1 MAFWAADRS
10 PIARVE
16 EGWGAIS
23 QVSGHHPVM
32 PIASLMAAKKPI
44 PLAGRLAIQLK
55 MLTPD
60 EVERA
65 IAESV
70 SSGNPRLVQVFA
82 QMRLLDREQIA
93 KLQQVQKDLI
103 EKHRAKKNAAAGG
116 ATVKAE
122 PKPQTARPTPTAAP
136 ASTPTPTATSREEEI
151 HGAAEHAASVAGAM
165 SSGDVEALHEARSSQ
180 PTPVSPTNTATTST
194 GQAIPASKVPD
205 RPPEVQT
212 PSTQPQPSQPQA
224 AVCVADGEDEYSLE
238 LPVPEPSSADRER
251 LEAILADGVSNHA
264 SDVHLHAGGAL
275 KQRINGEFV
284 VTEETVDSDA
294 IERMVSASLTPEQ
307 RVILSRDGELDFCLE
322 LPGVGRFRA
331 NVYRQQRG
339 IDAVFRTI
347 PEKPPT
353 LEDLGLPDSLKKY
366 TDFHQGMVLITGPA
380 GCGKSATLA
389 ALVNYINEQRNDHI
403 LTVEDPIEI
412 LHPSKNCLVNQRHAG
427 HHTKSFAR
435 ALRGALR
442 EDPDIIVIGELRDLE
457 TISLAMT
464 AAETGHFVLATLH
477 TANAVRTVNRMIGAF
492 PSNEQDQVRAMLSES
507 LRAVLS
513 QRLVRTAD
521 GKSRVP
527 ALELL
532 VINRTIGNLIRDE
545 KTVQIRS
552 SMQTGKAH
560 GMYLLEQSLNDL
572 VAAGTITREV
582 ALELAEEKKLITA
595 GA

>member
-1 MAFWAADRS
+1 MTSYEVDALREAPPERPLSTPSAASEIPVSEPTSQPDVAASAGSVPATPTS
-10 PIARVE
+10 PSVT
-16 EGWGAIS
+16 
-23 QVSGHHPVM
+23 PV
-32 PIASLMAAKKPI
+32 
-44 PLAGRLAIQLK
+44 Q
-55 MLTPD
+55 
-60 EVERA
+60 
-65 IAESV
+65 
-70 SSGNPRLVQVFA
+70 
-82 QMRLLDREQIA
+82 
-93 KLQQVQKDLI
+93 
-103 EKHRAKKNAAAGG
+103 
-116 ATVKAE
+116 
-122 PKPQTARPTPTAAP
+122 PTPTP
-136 ASTPTPTATSREEEI
+136 ENQTSTVPNSEPDEDGYSLRLTVPHPESSDRAKLEEI
-151 HGAAEHAASVAGAM
+151 LAS
-165 SSGDVEALHEARSSQ
+165 
-180 PTPVSPTNTATTST
+180 
-194 GQAIPASKVPD
+194 
-205 RPPEVQT
+205 
-212 PSTQPQPSQPQA
+212 
-224 AVCVADGEDEYSLE
+224 
-238 LPVPEPSSADRER
+238 
-251 LEAILADGVSNHA
+251 GVSNHA

-284 VTEETVDSDA
+284 VTDESVDTDA
-294 IERMVSASLTPEQ
+294 IERMVAAALTPEQ
-307 RVILSRDGELDFCLE
+307 REILGRDGELDFCLE

-331 NVYRQQRG
+331 NAYRQQRG
-339 IDAVFRTI
+339 LDAVFRTI
-347 PEKPPT
+347 PDKPPT
-353 LEDLGLPDSLKKY
+353 IEELGLPEDLKKY

-389 ALVNYINEQRNDHI
+389 ALVNHINEQRNDHI

-427 HHTKSFAR
+427 HHTSSFAR

-507 LRAVLS
+507 LRTVIS
-513 QRLVRTAD
+513 QRLVPTAD
-521 GKSRVP
+521 GQSRVP

-532 VINRTIGNLIRDE
+532 VINRAIGNLIRDE

-552 SMQTGKAH
+552 SMQTGRSH

-572 VAAGTITREV
+572 VTAGTITREV